1 MIKTILL
8 STLVLNIGLLL
19 GRLSGF
25 VRESIVAT
33 TYGTSS
39 QADIV
44 VLMLTVPDLLIN
56 ILVGGAMGAVLIP
69 EFNSSPN
76 NAKKLLFQTA
86 VFFGIV
92 FTLISTFLYWQ
103 SYTLVE
109 LLAPGFEDTQTLQA
123 SIGLGWVMWLVPLT
137 VLAGIA
143 TAYLHSKNKFAVAS
157 LGTLIINITIIAGL
171 FLVYF
176 GFGSIFWV
184 AMFALLGGALRLL
197 SQLISVGMKWD
208 PVQSFD
214 SILLNKGILLRY
226 MQAILSGSIL
236 LFIPVLARAFASYS
250 GEGGVAIMNYSTR
263 LIEFPLAI
271 AITVF
276 TVTLFP
282 RLSDSFINNKK
293 LYNKLVSY
301 GSQATLGIS
310 ILIMIALILLS
321 SHYVS
326 VVFNYGHMQTEDL
339 LTIQQLISIG
349 LFVLPLQ
356 GMSFFLT
363 AVFHS
368 QKNTKVPLVINSMGL
383 LVFILIYTNSI
394 FGTNHESIMWAMV
407 CSYGLT
413 FVLQLFILKID
424 DLRIWKAFLNSEFI
438 TGLLVSS
445 ATLYLLVVWINNAN
459 YNSIITLFI
468 AVLAG
473 FISLVILAVFNPEFR
488 VLIKNKVL

>member
-44 VLMLTVPDLLIN
+44 VLMLTVPDLLVN

-69 EFNSSPN
+69 EFNSSPS

-109 LLAPGFEDTQTLQA
+109 LFAPGFEDTQTLQA

-197 SQLISVGMKWD
+197 SQLISVGIKWD

-263 LIEFPLAI
+263 LIEFPIAI

-326 VVFNYGHMQTEDL
+326 VVFNYGHMQTKDL

-368 QKNTKVPLVINSMGL
+368 QKNTKVPLVINSIGL

-394 FGTNHESIMWAMV
+394 FGNDLESIMRGMV

-413 FVLQLFILKID
+413 FALQLLLLKID
-424 DLRIWKAFLNSEFI
+424 DLRIMQVFLSSEFI

-445 ATLYLLVVWINNAN
+445 AMLYLLVTWANNAN
-459 YNSIITLFI
+459 FNSMITLFI
-468 AVLAG
+468 AVLVG
-473 FISLVILAVFNPEFR
+473 LISLVILAVFNQEFR
-488 VLIKNKVL
+488 MLIKNRVL

>member
-1 MIKTILL
+1 
-8 STLVLNIGLLL
+8 
-19 GRLSGF
+19 
-25 VRESIVAT
+25 
-33 TYGTSS
+33 
-39 QADIV
+39 
-44 VLMLTVPDLLIN
+44 
-56 ILVGGAMGAVLIP
+56 MGAVLIP

>member
-44 VLMLTVPDLLIN
+44 VLMLTVPDLLVN

-69 EFNSSPN
+69 EFNSSSG

-109 LLAPGFEDTQTLQA
+109 LLAPGFEDAQTLQA
-123 SIGLGWVMWLVPLT
+123 SIGLGWVVWLVPLT
-137 VLAGIA
+137 VLAGIV
-143 TAYLHSKNKFAVAS
+143 TAYLHSKNKFAIAS

-171 FLVYF
+171 LLVYF

-184 AMFALLGGALRLL
+184 AMFVLLGGALRLL
-197 SQLISVGMKWD
+197 SQLISVDMKWD

-226 MQAILSGSIL
+226 IQALLSGSIL
-236 LFIPVLARAFASYS
+236 LFIPVLARAYASYS
-250 GEGGVAIMNYSTR
+250 GEGSVAIMNYSTR

-293 LYNKLVSY
+293 LYNKLVGY
-301 GSQATLGIS
+301 GSQATLSIS
-310 ILIMIALILLS
+310 ILIMITLILLS
-321 SHYVS
+321 NHYAD

-339 LTIQQLISIG
+339 FTIQQLISIG
-349 LFVLPLQ
+349 LFALPLQ

-368 QKNTKVPLVINSMGL
+368 QKNTKVPLIINSIGL
-383 LVFILIYTNSI
+383 LVFIMIYINSI
-394 FGTNHESIMWAMV
+394 FGNDLESIMWATV

-413 FVLQLFILKID
+413 FVLQLFLLKID
-424 DLRIWKAFLNSEFI
+424 DLRIGQVFLNSEFVA
-438 TGLLVSS
+438 GLFVSS
-445 ATLYLLVVWINNAN
+445 VTLYLLVAWVNNAN
-459 YNSIITLFI
+459 FNSIITLFI
-468 AVLAG
+468 AVLVG
-473 FISLVILAVFNPEFR
+473 LISLVILAVFNQEFR

>member
-321 SHYVS
+321 SHYVG

>member
-19 GRLSGF
+19 SRLSGF
-25 VRESIVAT
+25 VRGSIVAT

-44 VLMLTVPDLLIN
+44 VLMLTVPDLLVN
-56 ILVGGAMGAVLIP
+56 ILVGGAMGAMLIP
-69 EFNSSPN
+69 EFNSSPS

-103 SYTLVE
+103 SYALVE

-184 AMFALLGGALRLL
+184 AMFVLLGGVLRLL
-197 SQLISVGMKWD
+197 SQLISVGMKWN

-214 SILLNKGILLRY
+214 SMLLNKGILLRY
-226 MQAILSGSIL
+226 MQALLSSSVL
-236 LFIPVLARAFASYS
+236 LFIPVLAGAFASYS
-250 GEGGVAIMNYSTR
+250 GGGSIAIMNYSTR
-263 LIEFPLAI
+263 LIGFPLAI

-293 LYNKLVSY
+293 LYNKLVGY

-321 SHYVS
+321 SHYVDI
-326 VVFNYGHMQTEDL
+326 VFNYGHMQTEAL
-339 LTIQQLISIG
+339 LTVQQLVSIG
-349 LFVLPLQ
+349 LFTIPLQ

-368 QKNTKVPLVINSMGL
+368 QKNTKVPLVINITGL
-383 LVFILIYTNSI
+383 LVFILIYINSI
-394 FGTNHESIMWAMV
+394 FGNDLASIMWGMV

-413 FVLQLFILKID
+413 FVLQLLLLKID
-424 DLRIWKAFLNSEFI
+424 DLRIGQVFLNSEFI

-445 ATLYLLVVWINNAN
+445 VTLYLLVAWVNNAN
-459 YNSIITLFI
+459 FNSIITLFI
-468 AVLAG
+468 AVLVG
-473 FISLVILAVFNPEFR
+473 LLSLIILAVFNQEFR

>member
-1 MIKTILL
+1 
-8 STLVLNIGLLL
+8 
-19 GRLSGF
+19 
-25 VRESIVAT
+25 
-33 TYGTSS
+33 
-39 QADIV
+39 
-44 VLMLTVPDLLIN
+44 
-56 ILVGGAMGAVLIP
+56 
-69 EFNSSPN
+69 
-76 NAKKLLFQTA
+76 
-86 VFFGIV
+86 
-92 FTLISTFLYWQ
+92 
-103 SYTLVE
+103 
-109 LLAPGFEDTQTLQA
+109 
-123 SIGLGWVMWLVPLT
+123 VPLT

-197 SQLISVGMKWD
+197 SQLISVGMKWN

>member
-321 SHYVS
+321 SHYVG

-368 QKNTKVPLVINSMGL
+368 QKNTKVPLIINSIGL
-383 LVFILIYTNSI
+383 VVFILIYINSI
-394 FGTNHESIMWAMV
+394 FGNDLESIMWAMV

>member
-339 LTIQQLISIG
+339 FTMQQLISIG
-349 LFVLPLQ
+349 LFALPLQ

-368 QKNTKVPLVINSMGL
+368 QKNTKVPLIINSIGL
-383 LVFILIYTNSI
+383 VVFILIYINSI
-394 FGTNHESIMWAMV
+394 FGNDLESIMWAMV

>member
-1 MIKTILL
+1 
-8 STLVLNIGLLL
+8 
-19 GRLSGF
+19 
-25 VRESIVAT
+25 VAT

-44 VLMLTVPDLLIN
+44 VLMLTVPDLLVN

-69 EFNSSPN
+69 EFNSSSG
-76 NAKKLLFQTA
+76 NAKKLLFQAA

-92 FTLISTFLYWQ
+92 FTLISTLLYWQ

-123 SIGLGWVMWLVPLT
+123 SVGLGWVMWLVPLT
-137 VLAGIA
+137 VLAGIV
-143 TAYLHSKNKFAVAS
+143 TAYLHSKNKFAIAS

-171 FLVYF
+171 LLVYF

-184 AMFALLGGALRLL
+184 AMFVLLGGALRLL
-197 SQLISVGMKWD
+197 SQLISVGVKWN

-226 MQAILSGSIL
+226 MQALLSGSIL
-236 LFIPVLARAFASYS
+236 LFIPVLARAYASYS
-250 GEGGVAIMNYSTR
+250 GEGSVAIMNYSTR

-282 RLSDSFINNKK
+282 RLSDSFTNNKK

-321 SHYVS
+321 SHYVG

-339 LTIQQLISIG
+339 FTIQQLISIG
-349 LFVLPLQ
+349 LFALPLQ

-368 QKNTKVPLVINSMGL
+368 QKNTKVPLIINSTGL
-383 LVFILIYTNSI
+383 LVFILIYINSI
-394 FGTNHESIMWAMV
+394 FGNDLESIMWAMV

-413 FVLQLFILKID
+413 FVLQLFLLKID
-424 DLRIWKAFLNSEFI
+424 DLRIGQVFLNSEFVA
-438 TGLLVSS
+438 GLLVSS
-445 ATLYLLVVWINNAN
+445 VTLYLLVTWVNNAN
-459 YNSIITLFI
+459 FNSIITLFI
-468 AVLAG
+468 AVLVG
-473 FISLVILAVFNPEFR
+473 LISLVILAVFNQEFR

>member
-19 GRLSGF
+19 GRLSGL

-44 VLMLTVPDLLIN
+44 VLMLTVPDLLVN

-69 EFNSSPN
+69 EFNSSPS
-76 NAKKLLFQTA
+76 NAKKLLFQA
-86 VFFGIV
+86 ALFFGIV
-92 FTLISTFLYWQ
+92 FTLISTLLYWQ

-109 LLAPGFEDTQTLQA
+109 LLAPGFENTQTLQA

-137 VLAGIA
+137 VLAGIV
-143 TAYLHSKNKFAVAS
+143 TAYLHSKNKFAIAS

-171 FLVYF
+171 LLVYF

-184 AMFALLGGALRLL
+184 AMFVLLGGALRLL
-197 SQLISVGMKWD
+197 SQLISVGIKWY
-208 PVQSFD
+208 PIQSFD

-226 MQAILSGSIL
+226 MQALLSGSIL
-236 LFIPVLARAFASYS
+236 LFIPVLAKAFASYS
-250 GEGGVAIMNYSTR
+250 GEGSVAIMNYSTR

-293 LYNKLVSY
+293 LYNKLVGY

-321 SHYVS
+321 SHYVD
-326 VVFNYGHMQTEDL
+326 VVFNYGNMQTGDL
-339 LTIQQLISIG
+339 FTIQQLISIG
-349 LFVLPLQ
+349 LFILPLQ

-368 QKNTKVPLVINSMGL
+368 QKNTKVPLIINSIGL
-383 LVFILIYTNSI
+383 LVFIMIYINSI
-394 FGTNHESIMWAMV
+394 FGNNLESIMWAMV

-413 FVLQLFILKID
+413 FVLQLFLLKID
-424 DLRIWKAFLNSEFI
+424 DLKIGQVFLNSEFVA
-438 TGLLVSS
+438 GLFVSS
-445 ATLYLLVVWINNAN
+445 VTLYLLVSWVNNAN
-459 YNSIITLFI
+459 FNSIIILFI
-468 AVLAG
+468 AVLVG
-473 FISLVILAVFNPEFR
+473 LLSLIILAVFNQEFR